1 MEVGRR
7 HTMQKF
13 SRKTSI
19 LPPISTSNDF
29 TRIKARAKSIGVMK
43 IPISENFISDNVS
56 LGLPPL
62 ISDRKI
68 SKEVSETE

>member
-43 IPISENFISDNVS
+43 IPISENFISDVS